1 MYVIFYFSF
10 FRHCFV
16 MEWNTNKKLSGFLPY
31 TLQGRKPDNFS
42 FIFSEERISFWILL
56 TFIKKMV
63 ILSLI
68 NIHHT
73 TFFFEMWKL
82 ESVHNILFFILQ
94 ALFCH
99 GMNLWS
105 HLFSKYE
112 QKIVRISALHTTGQ
126 KAWQLFVHIFGGT
139 NFILNFTDLYKENG
153 HFEFN

>member
-1 MYVIFYFSF
+1 MYIFFYFSF
-10 FRHCFV
+10 YRHCFV
-16 MEWNTNKKLSGFLPY
+16 MEWIYEVIFSQNTNKKLSGFLPY

-42 FIFSEERISFWILL
+42 FIFSEERISFWILP

-99 GMNLWS
+99 GIWLL
-105 HLFSKYE
+105 HL
-112 QKIVRISALHTTGQ
+112 QTTLSFRLT
-126 KAWQLFVHIFGGT
+126 KSTRTKKRHNKKPMRRKLLLLKDIF
-139 NFILNFTDLYKENG
+139 LNFSCS
-153 HFEFN
+153 F